1 MSEGKN
7 LISIIFYSNDENVHY
22 SIICKNNDLFTTIE
36 NKLYNA
42 YPEYKNKENIFLIK
56 GENIQKNK
64 TLKDNN
70 IKNSDIIIF

>member
-36 NKLYNA
+36 NKLYKA

-56 GENIQKNK
+56 G
-64 TLKDNN
+64 
-70 IKNSDIIIF
+70 